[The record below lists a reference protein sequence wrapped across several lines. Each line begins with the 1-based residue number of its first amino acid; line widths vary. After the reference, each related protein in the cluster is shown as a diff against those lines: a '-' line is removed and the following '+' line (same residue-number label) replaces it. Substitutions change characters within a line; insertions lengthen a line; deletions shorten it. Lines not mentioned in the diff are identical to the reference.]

1 MILKAQALKTI
12 PRNEI
17 GLSKFQRDCLMI
29 SKDDEVM
36 PKPAKI
42 IDKNPL
48 NSIDIT
54 VDVLF
59 VDENYPR
66 DQKGAFKVPEKDIFQ
81 ALFALFN
88 GMYLNKGEVAPL
100 NLNGGQIILQI
111 RVDKIENIT
120 AENRYQTYG
129 VIEQQTIIN
138 CKPSKVVSQ
147 TLKIT
152 SDRMQER

>member
-1 MILKAQALKTI
+1 MILKGQALKTI
-12 PRNEI
+12 PKNEI

-29 SKDDEVM
+29 SKDDMVM

-66 DQKGAFKVPEKDIFQ
+66 DQKGAFKVHE
-81 ALFALFN
+81 
-88 GMYLNKGEVAPL
+88 
-100 NLNGGQIILQI
+100 
-111 RVDKIENIT
+111 
-120 AENRYQTYG
+120 
-129 VIEQQTIIN
+129 
-138 CKPSKVVSQ
+138 
-147 TLKIT
+147 
-152 SDRMQER
+152 

>member
-1 MILKAQALKTI
+1 
-12 PRNEI
+12 
-17 GLSKFQRDCLMI
+17 MI

-48 NSIDIT
+48 NAIDIT

-59 VDENYPR
+59 VDESYPR
-66 DQKGAFKVPEKDIFQ
+66 DQKGAFKVHEKDIFQ

-88 GMYLNKGEVAPL
+88 GMYINRGEVAPL

-111 RVDKIENIT
+111 KVDKIENIT
-120 AENRYQTYG
+120 TENRYQTYG
-129 VIEQQTIIN
+129 VIE
-138 CKPSKVVSQ
+138 
-147 TLKIT
+147 
-152 SDRMQER
+152 